1 MDYSLLLSVFNVDH
15 AKKQRLAELQGP
27 GAAQSL
33 PTVAEQ
39 AGASEGGGYICVL
52 LLESKLN
59 KERILFSF
67 HSIYLVSWKGFGKN
81 IQLTMEVL
89 GD

>member
-39 AGASEGGGYICVL
+39 AGASEGGGYICVSL
-52 LLESKLN
+52 SASNLKKIEYCLVFTSSIFLVRSDLEK
-59 KERILFSF
+59 KFS
-67 HSIYLVSWKGFGKN
+67 
-81 IQLTMEVL
+81 
-89 GD
+89 

>member
-39 AGASEGGGYICVL
+39 AGASEGGWYICVS
-52 LLESKLN
+52 LLESNWKKKL
-59 KERILFSF
+59 ILFSF
-67 HSIYLVSWKGFGKN
+67 HFVYHNSW
-81 IQLTMEVL
+81 E
-89 GD
+89 